1 MKIGHWTF
9 LWMKLEGRMNRLKNN
24 FCFFKPPNK
33 IQQNFTNWKGKK
45 KNFKQLHVERKI
57 WRPHNQKLLFWSFYY
72 MIDNAKVDN
81 QAPQPMKCHVC
92 YPNLLIVV
100 NSRIFLR
107 KGIISYF
114 KTYGR
119 INF

>member
-1 MKIGHWTF
+1 
-9 LWMKLEGRMNRLKNN
+9 MKLKGTMNHLKNDLI
-24 FCFFKPPNK
+24 FFSNPQTKSNKPSQIEK
-33 IQQNFTNWKGKK
+33 EK

-57 WRPHNQKLLFWSFYY
+57 WRPHNQNLLCWSFYY
-72 MIDNAKVDN
+72 ICDNEKVDN
-81 QAPQPMKCHVC
+81 QAPQLMRCHIC
-92 YPNLLIVV
+92 YPNLIIVV
-100 NSRIFLR
+100 NSRFFFR

>member
-1 MKIGHWTF
+1 
-9 LWMKLEGRMNRLKNN
+9 
-24 FCFFKPPNK
+24 
-33 IQQNFTNWKGKK
+33 
-45 KNFKQLHVERKI
+45 
-57 WRPHNQKLLFWSFYY
+57 